1 MKHKRS
7 RGISILEALITLV
20 VAALGLLSFVVMQSR
35 LRANSDVSK
44 QRSEAVRIAQENME
58 NLRAFGTLVSD
69 GTVANNLAYNT
80 GVVNA
85 AAAKTV
91 LASAVSTATNTA
103 YTLTQSVTTSAQAG
117 MKDIRITVAWK
128 DRNNVDQQAV
138 LRSVINGNDPRFAAA
153 LSIPPSGSPI
163 KDPLGRDLR
172 VPIPAKDLGD
182 GTSVFKPDAAGTLAF
197 VFNND
202 TGAITSKCTAVS
214 GSLATAQLGTADL
227 ASAGCTSV
235 NGLLLSGNVRF
246 SVGSTPD
253 AGSPNDAPQALSMR
267 IDLDAT
273 TPATGTMGTT
283 AQLAAAA
290 WPTAAQAV
298 VTTGY
303 TAPDCGTQQSKTVR
317 FATPVNWS
325 QTNNN
330 TVQTVTSTF
339 ITAVVPVA
347 TALTAAGVAP
357 HVNLP
362 AASITGLSD
371 LGERF
376 VAYTC
381 VIYPRDMGGVM
392 AWTGRSMLVPAGW
405 TVGSTAATFKV
416 CRYSEDYNLN
426 GYVWITSGTTVT
438 AIDNAEHP
446 YAYLKANIGLNNQ
459 NFLVIKGNNAC
470 PTDGA
475 TEVNGTGGENYTNE
489 TTVSHQIG

>member
-35 LRANSDVSK
+35 LRANSDVAK

-58 NLRAFGTLVSD
+58 NLRAFGTLASD

-80 GVVNA
+80 GVVDA

-182 GTSVFKPDAAGTLAF
+182 GTSVFKPDASGALAF

-214 GSLATAQLGTADL
+214 TSLATAQLGTADL

-235 NGLLLSGNVRF
+235 NGLLLSGMCASR
-246 SVGSTPD
+246 SATHPM
-253 AGSPNDAPQALSMR
+253 PAPR
-267 IDLDAT
+267 T
-273 TPATGTMGTT
+273 TPRRRCRCASIWTRPHPPR
-283 AQLAAAA
+283 AR
-290 WPTAAQAV
+290 W
-298 VTTGY
+298 
-303 TAPDCGTQQSKTVR
+303 APRPSLPQQPGPPQRRLWSPR
-317 FATPVNWS
+317 ATPRP
-325 QTNNN
+325 
-330 TVQTVTSTF
+330 
-339 ITAVVPVA
+339 IAVPSKA
-347 TALTAAGVAP
+347 
-357 HVNLP
+357 
-362 AASITGLSD
+362 
-371 LGERF
+371 R
-376 VAYTC
+376 
-381 VIYPRDMGGVM
+381 
-392 AWTGRSMLVPAGW
+392 
-405 TVGSTAATFKV
+405 
-416 CRYSEDYNLN
+416 
-426 GYVWITSGTTVT
+426 
-438 AIDNAEHP
+438 P
-446 YAYLKANIGLNNQ
+446 YA
-459 NFLVIKGNNAC
+459 
-470 PTDGA
+470 
-475 TEVNGTGGENYTNE
+475 
-489 TTVSHQIG
+489 SRRR

>member
-1 MKHKRS
+1 M
-7 RGISILEALITLV
+7 
-20 VAALGLLSFVVMQSR
+20 
-35 LRANSDVSK
+35 
-44 QRSEAVRIAQENME
+44 
-58 NLRAFGTLVSD
+58 
-69 GTVANNLAYNT
+69 
-80 GVVNA
+80 
-85 AAAKTV
+85 
-91 LASAVSTATNTA
+91 
-103 YTLTQSVTTSAQAG
+103 
-117 MKDIRITVAWK
+117 
-128 DRNNVDQQAV
+128 
-138 LRSVINGNDPRFAAA
+138 
-153 LSIPPSGSPI
+153 
-163 KDPLGRDLR
+163 
-172 VPIPAKDLGD
+172 
-182 GTSVFKPDAAGTLAF
+182 
-197 VFNND
+197 
-202 TGAITSKCTAVS
+202 
-214 GSLATAQLGTADL
+214 
-227 ASAGCTSV
+227 
-235 NGLLLSGNVRF
+235 
-246 SVGSTPD
+246 
-253 AGSPNDAPQALSMR
+253 
-267 IDLDAT
+267 
-273 TPATGTMGTT
+273 
-283 AQLAAAA
+283 
-290 WPTAAQAV
+290 
-298 VTTGY
+298 
-303 TAPDCGTQQSKTVR
+303 
-317 FATPVNWS
+317 NWS

>member
-1 MKHKRS
+1 MKHKRT
-7 RGISILEALITLV
+7 RGVSILEALITLV

-58 NLRAFGTLVSD
+58 NLRAFGTLASD
-69 GTVANNLAYNT
+69 GAVANNLAYNT
-80 GVVNA
+80 GVVDGA
-85 AAAKTV
+85 AVKTV

-103 YTLTQSVTTSAQAG
+103 YTVTQSVTTSAQAG

-182 GTSVFKPDAAGTLAF
+182 GTSVFKPNAGGALAF
-197 VFNND
+197 IFNND

-214 GSLATAQLGTADL
+214 ASLSTAQLSS
-227 ASAGCTSV
+227 ASLSGASCV
-235 NGLLLSGNVRF
+235 AINGMLLSGYVRF
-246 SVGSTPD
+246 SLANSPD
-253 AGSPNDAPQALSMR
+253 AATPNDATQALSMR
-267 IDLDAT
+267 IDMDST
-273 TPATGTMGTT
+273 VPAAGTSGTT
-283 AQLAAAA
+283 AQLAAAY

-298 VTTGY
+298 NTSGY
-303 TAPDCGTQQSKTVR
+303 TAPDCGAQQSKTVR
-317 FATPVNWS
+317 FVTPVNWS
-325 QTNNN
+325 QSNNS
-330 TVQTVTSTF
+330 TVQSVTSTF
-339 ITAVVPVA
+339 ITTIVPEG
-347 TALTAAGVAP
+347 TALTAAAVAP
-357 HVNLP
+357 HVNL
-362 AASITGLSD
+362 AAADITGLSD

-381 VIYPRDMGGVM
+381 VVYPINMGGVP
-392 AWTGRSMLVPAGW
+392 AWNGRSTLVPSGW
-405 TVGSTAATFKV
+405 AIGSTSTTFKV

-426 GYVWITSGTTVT
+426 GYVWTTSGGNVVK
-438 AIDNAEHP
+438 IDNAEHP
-446 YAYLKANIGLNNQ
+446 YAYLKATIGMNNQ

-475 TEVNGTGGENYTNE
+475 VEVDGTGGENYTNE